1 MKQVFMEENKTI
13 EFIVTDDDNSLI
25 VIHEFDEKAKEQV
38 TLLTQYYD
46 FDIEYLIKYYQEK
59 CNSIDDMKTLFI

>member
-1 MKQVFMEENKTI
+1 MSIKKQFFENNKTI

-25 VIHEFDEKAKEQV
+25 VVTNELGQV

-46 FDIEYLIKYYQEK
+46 FDMDYLIKFYKE
-59 CNSIDDMKTLFI
+59 CCDSIEDMMVLFR

>member
-25 VIHEFDEKAKEQV
+25 VIHEFDEKAEEQV